1 MLQILLSLQGR
12 SLRTRYLFKVC
23 ILLLLTAFG
32 FATLV
37 GAQFVDD
44 FEGPAVALDPEG
56 NNGWLFLAG
65 DGTATMDVHQ
75 GSGGYASVSVDGTTD
90 RQGIWW
96 ALTERRL
103 SGN

>member
-12 SLRTRYLFKVC
+12 SLRTRYISRVC

-37 GAQFVDD
+37 RAQFVGSI
-44 FEGPAVALDPEG
+44 EGPTVALDPEG
-56 NNGWLFLAG
+56 NSGWLFLAG

-75 GSGGYASVSVDGTTD
+75 GRG
-90 RQGIWW
+90 R
-96 ALTERRL
+96 
-103 SGN
+103 